1 MKNKKTFLIFSLFF
15 LILVITPIGLNKYY
29 NFQLQPA
36 GKEDQSQIFVIAPGE
51 PVSTT
56 IQNLKEKGLIR
67 NSLAFRLLV
76 SQLGIS
82 KNIQAGDFRLSP
94 NMSAR
99 EIAKELTH
107 GAIDIWI
114 TFPEGLRLEEQAE
127 RIEAKLKFGT
137 NTNYSFDKKE
147 YLKVAEEGYMFPDT
161 YLIPKDAFAKDV
173 ASLLRNTFTAKVQEL
188 LPETKTEE
196 GLTAEEVIIL
206 ASLVEKEAKSDS
218 ERAEIAGILINRLNE
233 GMALQVDATV
243 QYAKGYDASNN
254 TWWPQ
259 ITQADYQAVK
269 SPFNTYLSPGLPP
282 QPISSPGLASIK
294 AAANPAKTDYFYY
307 LHDPEGKI
315 HFAKTVEEH
324 NKNIEEFL

>member
-1 MKNKKTFLIFSLFF
+1 MKNKKTFLIFSFFF
-15 LILVITPIGLNKYY
+15 LLLVITPIGLNKYY

-36 GKEDQSQIFVIAPGE
+36 SHEDKQQIFVVAPGE
-51 PVSTT
+51 PVTKT
-56 IQNLKEKGLIR
+56 IEDLKEKGLIK

-94 NMSAR
+94 KMSAR

-137 NTNYSFDKKE
+137 NTNYNFDKKE

-161 YLIPKDAFAKDV
+161 YLIPKDAFSKDV
-173 ASLLRNTFTAKVQEL
+173 ASLLRNTFASKVL
-188 LPETKTEE
+188 DLPKTKTKE
-196 GLTAEEVIIL
+196 GLTSEDIVIL

-243 QYAKGYDASNN
+243 QYAKGYDTSNN

-259 ITQADYQAVK
+259 ISSADYQTVK
-269 SPFNTYLSPGLPP
+269 SPFNTYLAPGLPP
-282 QPISSPGLASIK
+282 QPICSPGLASIK
-294 AAANPAKTDYFYY
+294 AALSPKQTEYFYY
-307 LHDPEGKI
+307 LHDAEGKI
-315 HFAKTVEEH
+315 HYAKTVEEH
-324 NKNIEEFL
+324 NKNIEQFL